1 MKLYKLNDGKLEQN
15 TKTDFKLEKEIQQ
28 LVETNL
34 KTLFD
39 LEFVKSELKY
49 KNTRFDTLCFD
60 QHTKSFVIIEYKNGT
75 NYSLIDQGYTYL
87 SLLLNN
93 KAEFVLTYNEI
104 TNQSLKK
111 DDIDWSQ
118 TRIIFISPEFS
129 FYQKTSINFKNLPFE
144 LYEIFQ
150 FENQIGIKKVSV
162 DSDVE
167 ISSSTNSKK
176 SNVVSKVSG
185 EIQKYDENYHL
196 YKSKSRPENVIQL
209 YKELKQRLIE
219 IDQNIEV
226 KYGKQTIGF
235 RQNRVFV
242 DLIIY
247 NKGIIVHPN
256 LKIGQLLDPYNLA
269 EDVSKKGHWGNGDYK
284 IYFKKIDD
292 INKVFDLI
300 MQAFEKQKW

>member
-176 SNVVSKVSG
+176 S
-185 EIQKYDENYHL
+185 
-196 YKSKSRPENVIQL
+196 
-209 YKELKQRLIE
+209 
-219 IDQNIEV
+219 
-226 KYGKQTIGF
+226 
-235 RQNRVFV
+235 
-242 DLIIY
+242 
-247 NKGIIVHPN
+247 KGP
-256 LKIGQLLDPYNLA
+256 
-269 EDVSKKGHWGNGDYK
+269 
-284 IYFKKIDD
+284 F
-292 INKVFDLI
+292 
-300 MQAFEKQKW
+300 